1 MPPLFFAQEHQALAV
16 VSSCIGFI
24 VERIMF
30 KQLALTLSLLVFGLP
45 CIAADDAV
53 KKYVAGT
60 DYDLITPPVRA
71 VDPGKIEV
79 AEFFWYGCGHCY
91 SFEPIL
97 QAWKK
102 TLPEEV
108 SFRGVPAV
116 WQEKMELHAKAYYAA
131 EALGVL
137 DTMNPVIFQAMNVDR
152 KPLAS
157 EKEIAALFTA
167 HGVSEADFTKAF
179 NSFGVSSQVRQAV
192 AVAKAAQITGTP
204 ALMVNG
210 KYHVSGSKA
219 GGQANML
226 KVVDFLIEK
235 ERAAQGS

>member
-1 MPPLFFAQEHQALAV
+1 MIKHLF
-16 VSSCIGFI
+16 
-24 VERIMF
+24 
-30 KQLALTLSLLVFGLP
+30 LTLSLLVFGLS
-45 CIAADDAV
+45 CAAAEDAV
-53 KKYVAGT
+53 KTYVAGT

-79 AEFFWYGCGHCY
+79 AEFFWYGCSHCY
-91 SFEPIL
+91 AFEPIL
-97 QAWKK
+97 QEWKK
-102 TLPEEV
+102 TMPEDV
-108 SFRGVPAV
+108 SFRRIPAI
-116 WQEKMELHAKAYYAA
+116 WQEKMDLHAKAYYTA

-157 EKEIAALFTA
+157 QEEIAALFTA
-167 HGVSEADFTKAF
+167 HGVSEADFNKAF
-179 NSFGVSSQVRQAV
+179 NSFGVNSEVRQAV

-210 KYHVSGSKA
+210 KYHVSGRKA
-219 GGQANML
+219 GSQTEML

-235 ERAAQGS
+235 ERAAKGS